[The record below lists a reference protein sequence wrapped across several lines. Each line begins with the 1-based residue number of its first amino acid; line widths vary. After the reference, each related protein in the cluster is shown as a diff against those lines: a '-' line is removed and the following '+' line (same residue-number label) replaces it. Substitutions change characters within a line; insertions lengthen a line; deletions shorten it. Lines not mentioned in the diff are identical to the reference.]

1 MNIPIRITF
10 HSIEHRDQ
18 WLKSEGVNPV
28 AFAACGAPIRFVGER
43 HTLQAPINNLCLVH
57 GEMALKNPA

>member
-10 HSIEHRDQ
+10 HSVEQRNQ

-28 AFAACGAPIRFVGER
+28 AYAACGEPIRFVGER
-43 HTLQAPINNLCLVH
+43 YTLQAPINKLCLVH

>member
-10 HSIEHRDQ
+10 HSTEQRNQ

-28 AFAACGAPIRFVGER
+28 AYAACGEPIRFVGER
-43 HTLQAPINNLCLVH
+43 YTLEAPINKLRMVH
-57 GEMALKNPA
+57 GEMKLNPA

>member
-10 HSIEHRDQ
+10 HSIEQRNQ

-28 AFAACGAPIRFVGER
+28 AYAASGEPIRFVGER
-43 HTLQAPINNLCLVH
+43 YTLEAPINKLRMVH
-57 GEMALKNPA
+57 GEIKLNPA